1 MIILSKIENVEV
13 QSELDENGYLCLCC
27 LVWKKKKLY
36 KIERVIHICKY
47 QDEGNNVLRY
57 TVLIDGKQKYL
68 YKHNDSWYVR
78 IVS

>member
-1 MIILSKIENVEV
+1 MLSKIENVEV
-13 QSELDENGYLCLCC
+13 QSELDKNGQMCLCG

-68 YKHNDSWYVR
+68 YNHNNSWYVR
-78 IVS
+78 TVS